1 MLMFLIKCVN
11 LQSIVHL
18 LRREVYSN
26 GQKLTKT
33 KLYKFSPDVR
43 CKNVTY

>member
-18 LRREVYSN
+18 LRRDVQNIFPNAKVYCGN
-26 GQKLTKT
+26 
-33 KLYKFSPDVR
+33 YFAHE
-43 CKNVTY
+43 